1 MYHTL
6 FIIIMFAIGLFLV
19 AKGGDWFVEAS
30 VWIARVT
37 GIPELIIGATIVSLA
52 TTLPE
57 LFVSTIASIEGH
69 PEMALGNAV
78 GSTICNI
85 GLVLGITTFLSPSK
99 ITNPRVFVVKGII
112 MISGLL
118 MLYVLAYDG
127 TIGKPDSFM
136 LLLLLVVFM
145 AFNISAAYYKKSK
158 TRNRSEGYKKP
169 ALNEVL
175 VNLLQFGVGIGSIII
190 GADLLVGYGAS
201 LAALLGIPKS
211 IISLTLI
218 ALGTSLP
225 ELITSVSAL
234 IKGHKLM
241 AIGNVIGANILNI
254 SMVLGISAQIADIPI
269 ELRTKIIDLPTSLLM
284 MLLLV
289 LPSMKRNRTT
299 KVQSAEMLFL
309 YIVYLVVLALVYI

>member
-6 FIIIMFAIGLFLV
+6 FIIIMFVIGLFLV

-30 VWIARVT
+30 VWVARIT

-57 LFVSTIASIEGH
+57 LFVSTIASVEGH

-85 GLVLGITTFLSPSK
+85 GLVLGITTFLSPSR
-99 ITNPRVFVVKGII
+99 ITNPRVFFVKGII
-112 MISGLL
+112 MILGLL

-127 TIGKPDSFM
+127 MIGKADSFM
-136 LLLLLVVFM
+136 LLLLLAVFL

-158 TRNRSEGYKKP
+158 TKNRSGEYNKP
-169 ALNEVL
+169 ALNEIL
-175 VNLLQFGVGIGSIII
+175 VNLLQFGVGIASIII
-190 GADLLVGYGAS
+190 GANLLVGYGAH

-234 IKGHKLM
+234 MKGHKLM
-241 AIGNVIGANILNI
+241 AIGNIIGANILNI

-269 ELRTKIIDLPTSLLM
+269 ELRTKIVDLPASFFLA
-284 MLLLV
+284 LLLV
-289 LPSMKRNRTT
+289 LPSIKRNRTT
-299 KVQSAEMLFL
+299 KAQSAGMLFI
-309 YIVYLVVLALVYI
+309 YIAHLAVLALIYI